1 MGIDHIN
8 PYKFYTI
15 NCYNSVVTNMETVW
29 NLEIMSHKFNVDR
42 ICALVI
48 SFLKKKIIIII
59 FKIQIIKEYLLN
71 YDLII

>member
-1 MGIDHIN
+1 
-8 PYKFYTI
+8 
-15 NCYNSVVTNMETVW
+15 METVW